1 MAEKDHYEEAM
12 NSVFINLLVRGF
24 ALCQEQ
30 YDCHCYFSR
39 HTLMVLR
46 FKILYKLHYL
56 YH

>member
-30 YDCHCYFSR
+30 YNCYCYFAR

-56 YH
+56 YQ